1 MVNKLRSSY
10 IEAKVE
16 ENEVVLNDG
25 VLFQYEDNDCEDK
38 SSDHH
43 CLVVK
48 VRSTAI
54 LTSLDMKALEKF
66 PKQLLIF
73 PAVEILM
80 CSLQVINGPAD
91 IQDQ

>member
-1 MVNKLRSSY
+1 MASCVPNTQETKKLEVNEWRSSY

-25 VLFQYEDNDCEDK
+25 VLFQYKDNDSEDK

-48 VRSTAI
+48 VGSTAI
-54 LTSLDMKALEKF
+54 LTSLDMKTLEKF

-73 PAVEILM
+73 PAVEI
-80 CSLQVINGPAD
+80 
-91 IQDQ
+91 